1 MKYFLFLSSLKII
14 ILLLSVF
21 GISVLVAAR
30 AGSSLFMMIIY
41 TISSEVVSTKNK
53 QYDNM
58 IPRGSNK
65 DEDNKT
71 VISLAVQEECASYEN
86 VGATVLCCISSIIT
100 ITLLL

>member
-1 MKYFLFLSSLKII
+1 
-14 ILLLSVF
+14 
-21 GISVLVAAR
+21 
-30 AGSSLFMMIIY
+30 MMIIY

-65 DEDNKT
+65 DEDTNKT